1 MQLNPAEISD
11 LIKAKIENLSVNAE
25 VSTRGTGDFGN

>member
-11 LIKAKIENLSVNAE
+11 LLKAKIELRHKARDTYSRYGNL
-25 VSTRGTGDFGN
+25 RY

>member
-11 LIKAKIENLSVNAE
+11 LLKSKIQNLNISADTPKVP
-25 VSTRGTGDFGN
+25 